1 MENIE
6 SQEFR
11 LIPVPVQQQQWF
23 KKRVAH
29 ISDDRYPTDGA
40 EWFRLVNCTIGINDR
55 FDYDGN
61 SNSLSAGFLLA
72 YTATGK
78 STENT
83 MFFLRA
89 IECAIPVAIE
99 LEYFEIAAN
108 LQKLFDRIT
117 KSIIASEE
125 DNIGKNPFW
134 FSLNP

>member
-29 ISDDRYPTDGA
+29 ISYDRYPTDA
-40 EWFRLVNCTIGINDR
+40 EWFRLVNCAIGINDR

-61 SNSLSAGFLLA
+61 SNSLSEGFLLGYLA
-72 YTATGK
+72 GGK

-83 MFFLRA
+83 LFLLRT
-89 IECAIPVAIE
+89 IECAIHVAVE

-125 DNIGKNPFW
+125 DDIGETPF
-134 FSLNP
+134 